1 MTFPG
6 GSSWGGAMDSL
17 SKGSPVDERTKR
29 FIGLDI
35 FKILCVI
42 LISAIHF
49 LDFSGLNSAF
59 SNYSVNK
66 ILTLLI
72 RSLTT
77 VGVNG
82 FILITGFFLV
92 KSTFKLKKLFF
103 IWGETLFFSLL
114 LFILGCIFNLE
125 EVRMAY
131 YFFSVIPILSR
142 HYWFATAYVI
152 LYLCSPFLNKL
163 ISVMTKKEYST
174 LLLGGAIIFS
184 VWTTIIYFSE
194 GALIGGGTGIL
205 WMIYLYLV
213 GAYFNTHQVNEE
225 VLLKFAWIISVLCLI
240 GLVAYQILSE
250 KLVFLS
256 RFDIFGNNSLLPLL
270 FSVSVFIIFKN
281 INVKEGKASKYI
293 TGTAKCSFGVY
304 LIQTHCMIY
313 RWLWLDVVRGQ
324 LFFETW
330 YLYPL
335 FLLTVVVLFVLSFI
349 CEKIFKWIF
358 SAIEKVVISIKNSK
372 KAIQGEE
379 N

>member
-1 MTFPG
+1 MTSSQS
-6 GSSWGGAMDSL
+6 GSLGISTETWSRSNA
-17 SKGSPVDERTKR
+17 VYENNKR

-42 LISAIHF
+42 LITAIHC

-66 ILTLLI
+66 ILTLFVKA
-72 RSLTT
+72 LTT

-92 KSTFKLKKLFF
+92 KSKFRVEKLFF

-114 LFILGCIFNLE
+114 LFATGYIFKLE
-125 EVRMAY
+125 EVRASY
-131 YFFSVIPILSR
+131 CFFSVAPILSR

-163 ISVMTKKEYST
+163 IFVMTKKEYSI

-184 VWTTIIYFSE
+184 VWTTIVYFSE

-213 GAYFNTHQVNEE
+213 GAYFNTHKVNEQ

-304 LIQTHCMIY
+304 LIQTHCMICH
-313 RWLWLDVVRGQ
+313 WLWLDVVRGQ
-324 LFFETW
+324 LLFETW
-330 YLYPL
+330 YLYPV

-358 SAIEKVVISIKNSK
+358 SVIEKVVISIKNSK
-372 KAIQGEE
+372 KTIQGDE